1 MNESNRSHLAPLRW
15 FCAALLVALAFA
27 RPLAAADDV
36 KMIVNGAPAQRG
48 DFKPADI
55 QSLVLENGLL
65 TITFGKDTNGDFSVT
80 SVVKNGQ
87 ELAHNLHG
95 VEPRD
100 VDAHRTFYL
109 DSNAGRGH
117 LVTDTV
123 RIVKNTPD
131 LAHFAV
137 IDNRDLH
144 LEHHFVMLK
153 GESGVHPYVIVKNL
167 PGANSGETRTMYR
180 FDMDILD
187 WAWSGERT
195 GRQPKYKLL
204 QSISEAGNM
213 GDETWRL
220 ADGTIYQKYDYC
232 PYYAETSMWGHYGHG
247 FGVFFMPVSLES
259 YAGGPLRQ
267 ELAVHQDA
275 LILNYIGGG
284 HFSGGGTAT
293 ARNGEKI
300 HGPWFLYFNTGATPE
315 AIIADAQKVAA
326 TEKTKWPY
334 QWVDEALYPLKRT
347 AVTGQLKLTH
357 DRSTAFA
364 YVILGQPNNP
374 GRAGGA
380 GARGGAGRQG
390 GAPGAGGPPASAP
403 GAGQAVAQRPAPPAE
418 GDAGSSPFTRNGPT
432 GPNGVPDRASVI
444 YTQAGDYIFY
454 VKADA
459 SGKFTLPAVRPGTYT
474 LYAWQTQGSVTQSFA
489 RDGIEVKGDTLDLGV
504 VEWDAPY
511 HPNLVF
517 QVGKADRMAG
527 EFKLGSAPRSNQ
539 LVNQIPDDLTFTI
552 GQSKESQ
559 DWYYAQHGPAGAK
572 GSTWNIAFTV
582 AKVPAG
588 NAYLTIPVAGGP
600 GDVSVLVNGLE
611 VGKVTHGDDASV
623 RRAANRS
630 GAYARFEFTF
640 PAATLKAGANIVS
653 LHTNRPSGNNNGIMY
668 DTIVLETD

>member
-1 MNESNRSHLAPLRW
+1 MNESKCFRLARELGLY
-15 FCAALLVALAFA
+15 AASLLAFV
-27 RPLAAADDV
+27 RPLAAANDV
-36 KMIVNGAPAQRG
+36 HMIVNGAPAQAG

-65 TITFGKDTNGDFSVT
+65 TITFGKDSNGDFSAT
-80 SVVKNGQ
+80 SVIKNGQ

-123 RIVKNTPD
+123 RIVKNTPE

-137 IDNRDLH
+137 IDNHELH

-153 GESGVHPYVIVKNL
+153 GESGVHPYVIVKNA

-195 GRQPKYKLL
+195 GQQPKYKFL

-220 ADGTIYQKYDYC
+220 PDGTIYQKYDYC

-284 HFSGGGTAT
+284 HFNGGGTAT

-300 HGPWFLYFNTGATPE
+300 HGPWFLYFNTGATSA

-326 TEKTKWPY
+326 TEKPKWPY
-334 QWVDEALYPLKRT
+334 QWMDDPLYPLKRT
-347 AVTGQLKLTH
+347 TVTGQLKLTH
-357 DRSTAFA
+357 DRSTAYA

-374 GRAGGA
+374 GRAGG
-380 GARGGAGRQG
+380 GGGPRGGAGRPG
-390 GAPGAGGPPASAP
+390 GASGTGGAPAGAPGAA
-403 GAGQAVAQRPAPPAE
+403 QAAQRPTPVAE
-418 GDAGSSPFTRNGPT
+418 GDAGSSPFSRT
-432 GPNGVPDRASVI
+432 GPSGPAGVPDRASVI

-474 LYAWQTQGSVTQSFA
+474 LYAWQTQGPVTQSFA
-489 RDGIEVKGDTLDLGV
+489 RDGVEVKGDTLDLGV

-511 HPNLVF
+511 HPNLIF
-517 QVGKADRMAG
+517 QIGKADRMAG
-527 EFKLGSAPRSNQ
+527 EFKLGNAPRSNQ

-552 GQSKESQ
+552 GKSKESD
-559 DWYYAQHGPAGAK
+559 DWYYAQHGPAGPK
-572 GSTWNIAFTV
+572 GSTWNIAFNV
-582 AKVPAG
+582 AKVPMG

-600 GDVSVLVNGLE
+600 GDVSVLVNGQE
-611 VGKVTHGDDASV
+611 VGKVVHGDDASV

-640 PAATLKAGANIVS
+640 AAVTLKAGENIVS